1 MKCQASLSLAVW
13 VCSGHWSSL
22 FPIFQY
28 ANCKVERTL
37 NLDPTEQHTCFYA
50 FRMTRETQK
59 GRKWY
64 TNVKWLKLN
73 WYFPKI
79 QGRYL
84 YISHF
89 SGISS
94 CQEPTYERKLMLGG
108 TAAFGPQG
116 STLILPGWMTFLICC
131 IATSLVSC
139 LFFLGIF
146 SVKCLQWDVIR
157 LRKGGLK
164 HLLHAFCS
172 HICISS
178 SNLAYV
184 TLRAMM

>member
-1 MKCQASLSLAVW
+1 MQTVKWKGHLTWILLNSIHASMLSEWLERLKRAENDIQMW
-13 VCSGHWSSL
+13 NDSNWTD
-22 FPIFQY
+22 IFQKSK
-28 ANCKVERTL
+28 ADICTFHIFLASVPARS
-37 NLDPTEQHTCFYA
+37 QH
-50 FRMTRETQK
+50 MK
-59 GRKWY
+59 
-64 TNVKWLKLN
+64 
-73 WYFPKI
+73 
-79 QGRYL
+79 
-84 YISHF
+84 
-89 SGISS
+89 
-94 CQEPTYERKLMLGG
+94 RKLMLGG